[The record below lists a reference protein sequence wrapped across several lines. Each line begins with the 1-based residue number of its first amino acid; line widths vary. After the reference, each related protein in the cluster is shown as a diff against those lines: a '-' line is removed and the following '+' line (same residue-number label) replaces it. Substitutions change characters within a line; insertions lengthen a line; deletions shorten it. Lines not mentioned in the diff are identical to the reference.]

1 MRTLLAFL
9 ALARSNCSTVTLLE
23 MNAMLMQEEAFNG
36 GADTHL
42 HMRSWRPQKP
52 KAVVV
57 ICHGV
62 NSHSGQYLWT
72 GEQLAAAGFA
82 VYAYDHR
89 GRGKS
94 QGPRFYI
101 DDVREYTDDLGTF
114 ITLAKSREPGLE
126 VFLLGHSAGGVV
138 SCTWALDHQGE
149 IAGFICESFAFE
161 VPAPAPVLALVRL
174 LARIWPKLPVL
185 KLKMKDFTRDPTA
198 LRALE
203 ADPLTKG
210 EVQPA
215 RTVAALLEATD
226 RMRREFST
234 ITLPVLILHG
244 TQDKATRPSGSE
256 LFYEQAGS
264 RDKTLKLYEGHF
276 HDLLNDL
283 EKEEVMADI
292 LAWIDGRLA

>member
-1 MRTLLAFL
+1 
-9 ALARSNCSTVTLLE
+9 
-23 MNAMLMQEEAFNG
+23 MLMKEETFNG
-36 GADTHL
+36 GGGTQLHL
-42 HMRSWRPQKP
+42 RSWRPQEP

-94 QGPRFYI
+94 QGSRFYI

-114 ITLAKSREPGLE
+114 IALAKSREPGLR

-138 SCTWALDHQGE
+138 SCTWALDHQRE

-174 LARIWPKLPVL
+174 LARIAPKLPVL
-185 KLKMKDFTRDPTA
+185 KLKMKDFTRDPAA
-198 LRALE
+198 LQALE

-244 TQDKATRPSGSE
+244 TQDKATRPSGSQ
-256 LFYEQAGS
+256 LFYKQARS

-283 EKEEVMADI
+283 DKEEVMADV
-292 LAWIDGRLA
+292 LAWIDGRLP

>member
-1 MRTLLAFL
+1 MP
-9 ALARSNCSTVTLLE
+9 
-23 MNAMLMQEEAFNG
+23 MKEEAFSGRG
-36 GADTHL
+36 GTRL
-42 HMRSWRPQKP
+42 HMRSWRSQAP

-72 GEQLAAAGFA
+72 GERLAAAGFA

-89 GRGKS
+89 GRGHS
-94 QGPRFYI
+94 EGPRFYI

-114 ITLAKSREPGLE
+114 IALAKSREPGLK

-138 SCTWALDHQGE
+138 SCTWALDHQSE

-174 LARIWPKLPVL
+174 LARITPKLPVL
-185 KLKMKDFTRDPTA
+185 KLKMKDFTRDPAA

-210 EVQPA
+210 EAQPA

-226 RMRREFST
+226 RMRREFSR
-234 ITLPVLILHG
+234 ITLPVLIMHG

-256 LFYEQAGS
+256 LFYEAAGS

-283 EKEEVMADI
+283 NKEQVMADVI
-292 LAWIDGRLA
+292 AWIDGRLA

>member
-1 MRTLLAFL
+1 
-9 ALARSNCSTVTLLE
+9 
-23 MNAMLMQEEAFNG
+23 MLTNEEVFNG
-36 GADTHL
+36 RGGTRL
-42 HMRSWRPQKP
+42 QMRSWRAQAP

-62 NSHSGQYLWT
+62 NSHSGQYLWV
-72 GEQLAAAGFA
+72 GQQLAAAGFA

-94 QGPRFYI
+94 EGPRFYI
-101 DDVREYTDDLGTF
+101 DDVSEYTDDLGTF
-114 ITLAKSREPGLE
+114 IALAKSREPGLK

-138 SCTWALDHQGE
+138 SCTWALDHQRE
-149 IAGFICESFAFE
+149 IDGFICESFAFE

-174 LARIWPKLPVL
+174 LARIAPKLPVL
-185 KLKMKDFTRDPTA
+185 KLKMKDFTRDPLA

-226 RMRREFST
+226 RMRREFSS
-234 ITLPVLILHG
+234 ITVPVLIMHG
-244 TQDKATRPSGSE
+244 TQDKATRPSGSKV
-256 LFYEQAGS
+256 FYEAAGS

-276 HDLLNDL
+276 HDLLNDVGK
-283 EKEEVMADI
+283 EKPIADVI
-292 LAWIDGRLA
+292 SWIVARLA